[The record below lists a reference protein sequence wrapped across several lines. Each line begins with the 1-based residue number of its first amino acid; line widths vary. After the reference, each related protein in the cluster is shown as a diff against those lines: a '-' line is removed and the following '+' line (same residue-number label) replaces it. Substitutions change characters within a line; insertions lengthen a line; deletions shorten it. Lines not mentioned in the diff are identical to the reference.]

1 MPKAH
6 ENDKA
11 SSIAKSKVVPNPP
24 GGSSSG
30 GGGSI
35 AFHAK
40 NSKRE
45 NSRGSHLAQERS
57 TVVKGDDKAGAA
69 NAPRPLKLPV
79 AYSDHVQNITHSKER
94 DDWRNRRSLPTTH
107 GARTVLR
114 EAKAELSQ
122 SGDDAGDNKNDGG
135 VSLEILGPRASVD
148 TPPQSF
154 HPPQRKAD
162 VVAHTPNTT
171 RIDNRARSISVE
183 PPKTTCPQGNPKY
196 ANSSG
201 GGCGFRSPK
210 ALIPPTAY
218 HERVITNDS
227 NHLIEASRTIGRGIE
242 PKPPISGSLKE
253 FLKTPRRNTKGG
265 ELFQIS
271 SSGARFPDWFARL
284 YASDPDAIQDK
295 YGHLGFLL
303 QADPRGNFS
312 KLRYTVDTHRSM
324 FWQLDPVRLHGVDP
338 EKIKPEASP
347 KDKVTGGF
355 AQKAS
360 GGVSTSS
367 QGPSEWGLGDVS
379 QNPHC
384 RYNQIARTTSEYSVS
399 TGGASPCP
407 AEATP
412 KEHGGSY
419 PSKNQLSRN
428 DRACA
433 ILEGRRGACSG
444 NRYNDQFRAIPA
456 DVDRVSLGKKGGAFS
471 DRSVINTAVPTRT
484 LTGIDRAVTVG
495 SLDLTTLK
503 HKGLFSENNPTFHP
517 NTRAPEHASSEFAQR
532 SEESETLLEP
542 VVKKPV
548 TEVYIPYETLDVE
561 GATILPS
568 ANNPAPS
575 IISDPSS
582 LISSLPDS
590 PAPLLGEKRQSTGSG
605 DEGSLAIRKTGD
617 CIQAGGKS
625 IKSNTSTTKECS
637 ARDITNYFG
646 ITVPPKPE
654 KPLGPPV
661 GSQMP
666 CLTSQDEAKMAL
678 AVSLQKPGQFVAK
691 GESDPQRSDPEA
703 EEVLPWMNESDS
715 GNETPSVL
723 EWDWDKK
730 SSQTGLT
737 DDEWNVGVP
746 LDQAI
751 IESFDGAVEN
761 KTGRVFELP
770 EDPGSPPNPRKQE
783 TRKRGCVK
791 KYRAK
796 ESKEPPRTSEGKD
809 CESPMPANNAGEPQA
824 SGNSVVKQPAL
835 EHRASKPPA
844 PENKAR
850 KPPVSHHKVNKP
862 PVPVNRTS
870 ESTMSKGANGKSAVS
885 EGRNRNPPRSR
896 NNGDAGESN
905 SRRCSPRGCSG
916 IKKLPEEVLHAIF
929 SYAADG
935 VLPEVQVKTKDLTYG
950 CGFEAP
956 SNFNK
961 IRYKGLYSV
970 LRTCRRWR
978 TLGQEIL
985 CKYVNLSEW
994 SNLELF
1000 ARTVSQN
1007 QDVGALVRS
1016 LRISVRPF
1024 SPQASYQS
1032 YNNRDRNS
1040 RTVPVEQVD
1049 TLRFLPDM
1057 MQGCSLIHVM
1067 SIDMPNVVPA
1077 FNRLVSKQKFP
1088 NLREIRMKDGGERI
1102 ATGERVW
1109 ESIIRNTPELK
1120 KLVITQDQDL
1130 SLRNAP
1136 TLIKI
1141 PENIFHS
1148 EKASTFRLT
1157 QIHLTRSYEITDDIL
1172 LLLCGKL
1179 SSLNDLLIIDCPLVT
1194 SRGIAQ
1200 VLKKMPNQ
1208 LTRLSFW
1215 IWVNHYGNISKR
1227 EQEIGVDLCHA
1238 LSKYGQSLQ
1247 HMDIKMFLACHH
1259 LWQDGFRELKRCRIV
1274 PVHYHDCVEQKN
1286 IRSSDFFKNVLDEG
1300 RNAGKFPALTECR
1313 V

>member
-1 MPKAH
+1 MGTNCKLLHSENATRVPVKNAPKVSGRSRGSGISCNSSLAPERPIFILPGMPKTH

-24 GGSSSG
+24 GRSSSG
-30 GGGSI
+30 GGSGI
-35 AFHAK
+35 TFHAK
-40 NSKRE
+40 NSRRE
-45 NSRGSHLAQERS
+45 NGRGSHLAQERS
-57 TVVKGDDKAGAA
+57 TVVKGDDKAGAV
-69 NAPRPLKLPV
+69 NAPRPPPPKLPV

-107 GARTVLR
+107 GAWAVPR
-114 EAKAELSQ
+114 EAKVELSQ
-122 SGDDAGDNKNDGG
+122 SGDDTGDNKHDGG
-135 VSLEILGPRASVD
+135 VSLGILGPKASVVD
-148 TPPQSF
+148 TPPPSF
-154 HPPQRKAD
+154 HLPQQKAD
-162 VVAHTPNTT
+162 VVAHTPNAT

-183 PPKTTCPQGNPKY
+183 PPKTICQAKPVPQGNPKY
-196 ANSSG
+196 GNSPG
-201 GGCGFRSPK
+201 GGCSFRSPG
-210 ALIPPTAY
+210 ALMPPAAY
-218 HERVITNDS
+218 HERVITSDS
-227 NHLIEASRTIGRGIE
+227 NHLIEESRTIGRGIE
-242 PKPPISGSLKE
+242 PKPPISKSLKG
-253 FLKTPRRNTKGG
+253 FLETPRTKSFGYNTEGD
-265 ELFQIS
+265 ELFRIS
-271 SSGARFPDWFARL
+271 SSGARFPDWFARQ
-284 YASDPDAIQDK
+284 YALDPDAIQEK
-295 YGHLGFLL
+295 YGHLCFLL

-338 EKIKPEASP
+338 EKIKPEASL
-347 KDKVTGGF
+347 KDKITGGF

-360 GGVSTSS
+360 GGVSTPS

-379 QNPHC
+379 QNLHC
-384 RYNQIARTTSEYSVS
+384 RYNQITHTTSEYSVS

-407 AEATP
+407 TEVTP
-412 KEHGGSY
+412 KEHGRSY
-419 PSKNQLSRN
+419 PSKNQLNRN
-428 DRACA
+428 DRACT
-433 ILEGRRGACSG
+433 IQEGRRGACSG

-456 DVDRVSLGKKGGAFS
+456 DVDRVPLGKKGGAFS
-471 DRSVINTAVPTRT
+471 DRSEITTAVSTRT

-495 SLDLTTLK
+495 PLDLTTLK
-503 HKGLFSENNPTFHP
+503 HKGLFSENNPTSHP
-517 NTRAPEHASSEFAQR
+517 STKAPEHASSEFSQR
-532 SEESETLLEP
+532 SEESETLSEP

-575 IISDPSS
+575 IVSDPSS
-582 LISSLPDS
+582 LISSPPDN

-605 DEGSLAIRKTGD
+605 DEGSLTVRKTGD

-625 IKSNTSTTKECS
+625 VKSNTSTTKECS

-646 ITVPPKPE
+646 MTVPPKQE
-654 KPLGPPV
+654 KPLGPSG
-661 GSQMP
+661 GSQIP
-666 CLTSQDEAKMAL
+666 CLTSRDVRVFLLSSFPPLTMFQEAKMAL

-691 GESDPQRSDPEA
+691 GEPDPQQGDPEA

-737 DDEWNVGVP
+737 DDEWNMGVP
-746 LDQAI
+746 LDQAT
-751 IESFDGAVEN
+751 IESFDGAAES

-770 EDPGSPPNPRKQE
+770 EDPGSPPNLRKQE

-791 KYRAK
+791 RYRAK
-796 ESKEPPRTSEGKD
+796 ESKEPPRTSEGKN
-809 CESPMPANNAGEPQA
+809 CESPMLANNAGEPQA

-862 PVPVNRTS
+862 PVPVNGTS
-870 ESTMSKGANGKSAVS
+870 EPTMSKGANGKLVVS

-896 NNGDAGESN
+896 NSGDAGESN
-905 SRRCSPRGCSG
+905 SRRCSRGGCSG
-916 IKKLPEEVLHAIF
+916 IRKLPEEVLHAIF

-1077 FNRLVSKQKFP
+1077 FNRLVSRQKFP

-1141 PENIFHS
+1141 PENIFHN
-1148 EKASTFRLT
+1148 EKASTFKLT

-1194 SRGIAQ
+1194 SRG
-1200 VLKKMPNQ
+1200 
-1208 LTRLSFW
+1208 
-1215 IWVNHYGNISKR
+1215 
-1227 EQEIGVDLCHA
+1227 
-1238 LSKYGQSLQ
+1238 
-1247 HMDIKMFLACHH
+1247 MFL
-1259 LWQDGFRELKRCRIV
+1259 
-1274 PVHYHDCVEQKN
+1274 PY
-1286 IRSSDFFKNVLDEG
+1286 
-1300 RNAGKFPALTECR
+1300 
-1313 V
+1313 